1 MMTAAN
7 VVLVLAP
14 SLFIVVISGR
24 KKANHIIVSAFHDF
38 SISAKLAITE

>member
-1 MMTAAN
+1 MMTTN

-24 KKANHIIVSAFHDF
+24 EKANAIVFPLSMIFV
-38 SISAKLAITE
+38 SVPS

>member
-24 KKANHIIVSAFHDF
+24 KKANIIVSAFHDF